1 MPNLGPGPGPGPG
14 PRLEAGSR
22 GRVGSG
28 SEVGV
33 GSEVGTEAGRRVRS
47 GFGSKAT
54 FSELWHS
61 EMRFFKTHG
70 FHKPLL
76 REMLFLLGGG
86 DVIVLSRAQTAIEID
101 EP

>member
-1 MPNLGPGPGPGPG
+1 MGPGPGPGPG

-76 REMLFLLGGG
+76 REMLFRVQFISGVLLG
-86 DVIVLSRAQTAIEID
+86 LLLLENPIEV
-101 EP
+101 